1 MTCWRHCVDAV
12 ASVQLRI
19 KPASGSLR
27 AKPSTCDPAEHA
39 VVGEPNTQKE
49 NKDGHFRG
57 VADRFKVNNS
67 MQKASPQALQF
78 MFDKRNSTSSSQC
91 WWHIPLVAGGMA
103 SKSHICRLWSCC
115 RLKQPVWL
123 TPKFSMLVS
132 QAKSD
137 KQPKPFRKMTKWRR
151 RECVHLQTHLIWY
164 RYIYIYM
171 WLYN

>member
-1 MTCWRHCVDAV
+1 MVSAQNRHFPSLIMTCWRHCVDAV
-12 ASVQLRI
+12 ASVQLCI

-39 VVGEPNTQKE
+39 IVGEPNTERKQGWPLSK
-49 NKDGHFRG
+49 
-57 VADRFKVNNS
+57 S
-67 MQKASPQALQF
+67 MLMAHLAE
-78 MFDKRNSTSSSQC
+78 
-91 WWHIPLVAGGMA
+91 GMA

-115 RLKQPVWL
+115 RLKQPVRL
-123 TPKFSMLVS
+123 TPRFSMLVS

-164 RYIYIYM
+164 RYIYNIYNYVIRFSG
-171 WLYN
+171 L